1 MATMDEGARKLNNYP
16 WTKDKF
22 IFQEQKNAANLRPN
36 FCGKWFGQKVENERI
51 FVSGFC
57 RFQRQI
63 CVDQGIMYQMGSW
76 RPPRWI
82 SQEKVGAQKIS
93 TFLWYTY
100 LTPECT
106 HPRYQ
111 RNFFANRTYLLLHE
125 SFCYWAIKRK
135 LSLEQVKRGFCC
147 FQSVLT
153 EFKFEMN
160 LKLALKTLGQA
171 QRSIQVCARS
181 RRATKI
187 RAQVLTDGF
196 LRYVSFLS
204 IPTDIFGP
212 PSTTDAPQI
221 GP

>member
-16 WTKDKF
+16 WTKDPHLGF

-57 RFQRQI
+57 RFQQQI

-147 FQSVLT
+147 CQSVLT
-153 EFKFEMN
+153 EFKFEACSKN
-160 LKLALKTLGQA
+160 
-171 QRSIQVCARS
+171 S
-181 RRATKI
+181 RAGSK
-187 RAQVLTDGF
+187 VNPS
-196 LRYVSFLS
+196 LRPV
-204 IPTDIFGP
+204 
-212 PSTTDAPQI
+212 TTSDEN
-221 GP
+221 